1 MPSEESKQLIETLR
15 AQPILQGGSPAEMR
29 AGMDAN
35 ARQVDSDIG
44 TEDTTAGGVPAR
56 FFSAPGA
63 DASKVV
69 LYLHG
74 GGYVIGSI
82 ASHAWLTGAISRAS
96 GMRVLSLDYRLAPEH
111 GCPAAVLDAT
121 FAYQSLVE
129 SGYAAENIAI
139 AGDSAGGGLTAATL
153 LSIRERGLPMPG
165 AAVLLSPWTDLAITG
180 ASVTERASRDPM
192 IGDSAMI
199 TMMANNYLLGM
210 SPRDPQASPLYAD
223 LKGLP
228 PLLIQV
234 GSEEVLFDDAARLHA
249 KAQEAG
255 VDSSFEEWDGQVHVF
270 QMQGWMVPEGQQAID
285 RIGEFLKARVGA
297 AVPA

>member
-15 AQPILQGGSPAEMR
+15 AQPILQGNTPAEMR
-29 AGMDAN
+29 AGMEAN
-35 ARQVDSDIG
+35 SRQVDSDVT

-56 FFSAPGA
+56 FFSAPAA
-63 DASKVV
+63 DTSKVV

-74 GGYVIGSI
+74 GGYVIGSPTT
-82 ASHAWLTGAISRAS
+82 HAWLTGAISRAS
-96 GMRVLSLDYRLAPEH
+96 GMRVLSLDYRLAPENA
-111 GCPAAVLDAT
+111 CPAAIQDAV

-129 SGYAAENIAI
+129 SGYAPENIAI
-139 AGDSAGGGLTAATL
+139 AGDSAGGGLTAAAL
-153 LSIRERGLPMPG
+153 VSIRERELPMP
-165 AAVLLSPWTDLAITG
+165 AAAALLSPWTDLAATG
-180 ASVTERASRDPM
+180 ASITERSSRDP
-192 IGDSAMI
+192 IVGDPSMI
-199 TMMANNYLLGM
+199 TMMANNYLLSM

-234 GSEEVLFDDAARLHA
+234 GSEEVLFDDASRLHA
-249 KAQEAG
+249 RAKEAG
-255 VDSSFEEWDGQVHVF
+255 VDSTFEEWDGQVHVF

-285 RIGEFLKARVGA
+285 KIGAFLKARVGT